1 MINLMINGKAR
12 ELDKEVD
19 LASYLDSF
27 GLDLQHI
34 AVGYNGQVLPKDE
47 FGQVELKEG
56 DVLKIVRPVGG
67 G

>member
-34 AVGYNGQVLPKDE
+34 AVGYNGQVLSKDE

-56 DVLKIVRPVGG
+56 DVLEIVRPVGG